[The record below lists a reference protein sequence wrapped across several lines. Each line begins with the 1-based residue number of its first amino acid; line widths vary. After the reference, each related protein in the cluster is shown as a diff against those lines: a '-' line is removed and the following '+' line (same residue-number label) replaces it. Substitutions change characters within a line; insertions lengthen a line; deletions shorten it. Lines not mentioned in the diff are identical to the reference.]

1 VKVDTALLRSAI
13 ENVLRKAVRYTERGS
28 QVEVSLLADSV
39 DERTIAI
46 IEVADHGPGVPVNDL
61 SNFSPVL

>member
-39 DERTIAI
+39 DERTTNLLR
-46 IEVADHGPGVPVNDL
+46 H
-61 SNFSPVL
+61 